1 MTPDQRAE
9 LTLEEYAVRVALM
22 QQQRQQQ
29 GGRQLG

>member
-9 LTLEEYAVRVALM
+9 LTLEEYAMRVVLM
-22 QQQRQQQ
+22 KQQQRT